1 MSNDVLK
8 AFIVSLGFKV
18 DEAGAKK
25 QQEAIGKTERA
36 VAGLEKT
43 ERDAHE
49 AGARRAADLARRAE
63 GMATAARI
71 AGAGIIAFAAG
82 AALALK
88 GLADGLSKS
97 LGEFDKLYY
106 VAGRTGASVNSIKA
120 LGFAFEQTGSSAAR
134 AIGVLESF
142 ARARRTNPGTNA
154 LLKNYGVDT
163 KGDASTVLGN
173 AMDAISAKHPYFAGS
188 QIAGILGISEEDFEH
203 YTRYRNEIRKFD
215 AENKALRKSLG
226 LNDDETASAANR
238 LARAFGSFSAIM
250 DALGDKLT
258 AVLAPV
264 VERVVKAFR
273 DWVAANPAKV
283 EAIMR
288 GIASAAE
295 GMGKALQTVLEWF
308 GNEANQKHATD
319 FFDAVAKTVRD
330 TAHEV
335 RLLIDAFNRLGKFLN
350 PGGGDPVGRAVTGLL
365 GSLGIGGGSGGLG
378 VGAIGGAS
386 YLGHEPAND
395 AAKPGLM
402 RRGWNAVKRG
412 LGIESAGNNSDRRP
426 LGPVPQGLLDNIARA
441 EGTYRTGY
449 NTSLAHGRYLPGGKE
464 HDLTSKSLNEIIG
477 LGNHMRRQPG
487 NPNSSALGRYQIV
500 GTTLRAA
507 AKALGMDMETT
518 KFSEA
523 TQDQMAHWIARKQ
536 GLGAWEGF
544 KGHPVERAAAA
555 AALAR
560 RDDSAGTRAPLQIV
574 MPKPSE
580 GSFGGRGFNPGSFDV
595 NAATR
600 SAPMGSS
607 SISNQSS
614 TSNTYSPSTKVEI
627 HGVTDPQRVAAHV
640 GGAINDS
647 NARML
652 ENVSAAAR

>member
-1 MSNDVLK
+1 MSNEVLK

-43 ERDAHE
+43 ERDAHA
-49 AGARRAADLARRAE
+49 AGARRATELAQRAE
-63 GMATAARI
+63 SMATAARI
-71 AGAGIIAFAAG
+71 AGAGIVAFAAG

-120 LGFAFEQTGSSAAR
+120 LGYAFEQTGSSATR

-173 AMDAISAKHPYFAGS
+173 AIDAISAKHPYFAGS
-188 QIAGILGISEEDFEH
+188 QVAGILGISEEDFEH
-203 YTRYRNEIRKFD
+203 FTRYRKEIRQFE

-238 LARAFGSFSAIM
+238 LARAFGSFSAVM
-250 DALGDKLT
+250 DALSDKLT
-258 AVLAPV
+258 AVMAPV
-264 VERVVKAFR
+264 LERVVKAFR
-273 DWVAANPAKV
+273 DWVAANPEKV
-283 EAIMR
+283 EVIMR
-288 GIASAAE
+288 GIAAAAE
-295 GMGKALQTVLEWF
+295 AMGKALQGVLEWI
-308 GNEANQKHATD
+308 GNDENQRHATEL
-319 FFDAVAKTVRD
+319 FEAIAKTVRD

-335 RLLIDAFNRLGKFLN
+335 RLLIDALNRLGKFLN
-350 PGGGDPVGRAVTGLL
+350 PGRGDPVGKAVTGLL
-365 GSLGIGGGSGGLG
+365 GSLGLGGGGGGLG

-386 YLGHEPAND
+386 YLGQEPAND
-395 AAKPGLM
+395 AAKPSLM

-412 LGIESAGNNSDRRP
+412 LGVESAGNNSDRRP

-449 NTSLAHGRYLPGGKE
+449 NTSLAHGRFLPDGKE
-464 HDLTSKSLNEIIG
+464 HDLTSKSLNEIIT

-518 KFSEA
+518 KFNEA

-544 KGHPVERAAAA
+544 KGHPAERAAAA

-560 RDDSAGTRAPLQIV
+560 RDDSGGTRAPLQIV
-574 MPKPSE
+574 MPKPAE
-580 GSFGGRGFNPGSFDV
+580 GSFARKGFNPSSFDV
-595 NAATR
+595 NAYLR
-600 SAPMGSS
+600 SAPMGTSS
-607 SISNQSS
+607 TTNNQSS
-614 TSNTYSPSTKVEI
+614 MNVNSPTNVTI
-627 HGVTDPQRVAAHV
+627 NGVTDPQKAAEHFER
-640 GGAINDS
+640 AANRSNDLMV
-647 NARML
+647 R
-652 ENVSAAAR
+652 NVQAAAR